1 MTRDNLIKF
10 LKETYKPDEELMW
23 QTIEFDDVVEDETVP
38 YELWQAFI
46 SSQERYPSL
55 ADSFSRD
62 VADEFR
68 TFVEENNE

>member
-1 MTRDNLIKF
+1 MTRDQLIKF
-10 LKETYKPDEELMW
+10 LKENYKPDEELIW
-23 QTIEFDDVVEDETVP
+23 QTIEFDDVVEDESIS
-38 YELWQAFI
+38 YELWQAFVE
-46 SSQERYPSL
+46 SQKRYPSL

>member
-1 MTRDNLIKF
+1 MTRDQLIEF
-10 LKETYKPDEELMW
+10 LKENYKPDEELIW
-23 QTIEFDDVVEDETVP
+23 QTIEFDDVVEDETIS
-38 YELWQAFI
+38 YELWQAFVE
-46 SSQERYPSL
+46 SQKRYPSL

>member
-1 MTRDNLIKF
+1 MTRNQLIKF
-10 LKETYKPDEELMW
+10 LKENYKPDEELIW
-23 QTIEFDDVVEDETVP
+23 QTIEFDDVVEDETIS
-38 YELWQAFI
+38 YELWQAFVE
-46 SSQERYPSL
+46 SQKRYPSL